1 MQTFGPYSPV
11 RRAGQTYYI
20 SGQIGAD
27 IVTKTV
33 PTDIEGQTHLALQ
46 NMRTV
51 LASAGLDM
59 DDIVKTTIF
68 LANMA
73 DFAAMNAVYET
84 YFEVPRPARS
94 TVAVKSLP
102 QVAGDTTL
110 LVEIEAVAYKEA
122 AA

>member
-1 MQTFGPYSPV
+1 MQTFGPYCPV
-11 RRAGQTYYI
+11 RKAGQTYYV
-20 SGQIGAD
+20 SGQIGVDTAA
-27 IVTKTV
+27 KTA
-33 PTDIEGQTHLALQ
+33 PTDIEGQMHLALQ

-59 DDIVKTTIF
+59 DDVVKTTIF

-73 DFAAMNAVYET
+73 DFAAVNTVYET

-102 QVAGDTTL
+102 DVAGETTL
-110 LVEIEAVAYKEA
+110 LVEIEAVAYREA
-122 AA
+122 TV